1 MPYNKSGEKQNAF
14 DSQVTIVT
22 VDLIDTK
29 RAIFPKKNEEN
40 TLEMQKTA
48 KKVSSISNHVWV
60 YNVR

>member
-1 MPYNKSGEKQNAF
+1 MPYNKSGQKQNAF
-14 DSQVTIVT
+14 DRQFTIVT

-48 KKVSSISNHVWV
+48 
-60 YNVR
+60 

>member
-1 MPYNKSGEKQNAF
+1 MPCNKSGQKQKAF
-14 DSQVTIVT
+14 DSQFTIVT
-22 VDLIDTK
+22 VDLIDST

-48 KKVSSISNHVWV
+48 KKVSNISNRVWV